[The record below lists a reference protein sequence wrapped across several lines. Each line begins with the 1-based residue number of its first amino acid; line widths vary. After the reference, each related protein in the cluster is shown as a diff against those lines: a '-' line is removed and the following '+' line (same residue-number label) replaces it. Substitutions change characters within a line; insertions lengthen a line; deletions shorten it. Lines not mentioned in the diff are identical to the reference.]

1 MKSGRFCADAGRGM
15 KYIGSALRYMFK
27 NFIFVFLFALIPS
40 YFFAMTVD
48 TDNARVLTQELIS
61 ADGGVTF
68 SGLFTFFSPVNAGGW
83 PYALVCLAA
92 LAVSLPFLFGFIE
105 KHMRIGSRS
114 FKGLAGRF
122 NTNFITT
129 LVLTLLGTAVYELWA
144 LLAAGLIF
152 AESLILTGIAYAA
165 VAIATYAAM
174 VALVCYLLSA
184 FLTWL
189 PCLLVT
195 GYRFFDALDYSN
207 QICTG
212 HKGGLFL
219 ACFLPAAAG
228 LVLEVAAVALS
239 GFTKLPLFLITE
251 LLFLFF
257 MLYYA
262 SLMFV
267 AYFRL
272 TGEERMD
279 LKKKFG

>member
-114 FKGLAGRF
+114 FKGLAGAGSTRISSRRSCSRCSARRS
-122 NTNFITT
+122 TNC
-129 LVLTLLGTAVYELWA
+129 GRCSPR
-144 LLAAGLIF
+144 G
-152 AESLILTGIAYAA
+152 
-165 VAIATYAAM
+165 
-174 VALVCYLLSA
+174 
-184 FLTWL
+184 
-189 PCLLVT
+189 
-195 GYRFFDALDYSN
+195 
-207 QICTG
+207 
-212 HKGGLFL
+212 
-219 ACFLPAAAG
+219 
-228 LVLEVAAVALS
+228 
-239 GFTKLPLFLITE
+239 
-251 LLFLFF
+251 
-257 MLYYA
+257 
-262 SLMFV
+262 
-267 AYFRL
+267 
-272 TGEERMD
+272 
-279 LKKKFG
+279 

>member
-61 ADGGVTF
+61 
-68 SGLFTFFSPVNAGGW
+68 AGGW

-239 GFTKLPLFLITE
+239 GFTELPLFLITE